1 VTSSRSAES
10 WNARRAWGKEQ
21 PAVHAHILITLLELL
36 PRQMALHVAATL
48 ATAMAGAGKVKD
60 SRATVVFLGIRW
72 SVTAYI
78 DLICCHFLLGTVRV
92 SWKGRSIFRALD
104 INFFLLLFVTYF
116 RVYIVHVFS
125 DLGSCLLEL
134 NDVGTVGQR
143 SCIMGPDGHG

>member
-1 VTSSRSAES
+1 
-10 WNARRAWGKEQ
+10 
-21 PAVHAHILITLLELL
+21 
-36 PRQMALHVAATL
+36 
-48 ATAMAGAGKVKD
+48 
-60 SRATVVFLGIRW
+60 
-72 SVTAYI
+72 
-78 DLICCHFLLGTVRV
+78 
-92 SWKGRSIFRALD
+92 LD